1 MSDKDTFIMLM
12 ALLIS
17 FLLGGFVGSLEF
29 EPSEIEQ
36 EPIAVEEEVEEI
48 VFDEAWFE
56 NPANWLKTPTEIE
69 EINNRR
75 RAIEDARKWIRN
87 GVME

>member
-69 EINNRR
+69 EIHNRR